1 MTTRKVKKTIQ
12 AGWMDTYGDM
22 VTLLLCFFVIL
33 FSMSTID
40 AAKWE
45 MLVKSINPSSQNVSQ
60 IVDEP
65 RDNEG
70 KNPLN
75 SSGEGLATDIK
86 TFDDIYFNLKNY
98 VEENN
103 LTKDIE
109 VLKGDNFT
117 FLVFKN
123 NIFFDGDS
131 YILKQEGATVLN
143 HLAGAVEVVSQ
154 EVGEIRIMGHTNQAN
169 PNTPNDIA
177 TDHFLASNRA
187 TQVLVY
193 LERLNVIDAGK
204 LSSVGYGQHHPIAGY
219 VNADDR
225 SKNRRVEVLLLR
237 AGAKDLTLEEI
248 YDSARPE

>member
-1 MTTRKVKKTIQ
+1 MTTRKEKKKVESS
-12 AGWMDTYGDM
+12 WMDTYGDM

-45 MLVKSINPSSQNVSQ
+45 MLVKSINPASEKVSQ

-65 RDNEG
+65 RDDEG
-70 KNPLN
+70 ENPIN
-75 SSGEGLATDIK
+75 SSAQGLMTDVK
-86 TFDDIYFNLKNY
+86 TFDDIYWNLKNY

-103 LTKDIE
+103 LTQDIE
-109 VLKGDNFT
+109 VLKGDDFT
-117 FLVFKN
+117 FLIFRN

-131 YILKQEGATVLN
+131 YILKQDGVKILN
-143 HLAGAVEVVSQ
+143 YLAGAVNIVSQ

-187 TQVLVY
+187 TQVLVH
-193 LERLNVIDAGK
+193 LERQNAIDPAK
-204 LSSVGYGQHHPIAGY
+204 LSSVGYGQHHPVAGY
-219 VNADDR
+219 VNAEDR

-237 AGAKDLTLEEI
+237 AGAKEVSLDEI
-248 YDSARPE
+248 YNSAKPE